1 MSGRVIYDRHSYH
14 EHRQMRVQKRQEEIA
29 RELEQQKQ
37 EEIARQRREQLKAG
51 LS

>member
-1 MSGRVIYDRHSYH
+1 
-14 EHRQMRVQKRQEEIA
+14 MRVQKRQEEIA